1 MFETVQL
8 LAGTNLF
15 LLAFSVLIFDIPRY
29 TLSLLSLALFGA
41 RRRRD
46 RVGAGNASVSV
57 IIPTFNGG
65 SGLEPSIASLHQQT
79 LRPLEIIVVDDG
91 STDQTRAVA
100 ERARALGLVDMVIC
114 HGTRCG
120 RSAAINA
127 AARFASGDLLL
138 TVDAD
143 TVFEPT
149 AVARLAAAFSDAR
162 VAGASCNIAIS
173 NERDSL
179 WTGLQ
184 SVEYLMSISAG
195 RSILDVVEAIACLS
209 GACSMYRRDVFL
221 RQGGLDVG
229 PGEDLE
235 YSLRLRR
242 LGYVIRFVPD
252 AWAETDGPTTAISLL
267 RQRARWDRDALRI
280 RFMMYGELSFFH
292 PFERLPD
299 TLQRLDFILFDL
311 IPTLSLPFYLVYVL
325 LLFGDDAVRFL
336 AAIYFL
342 LLWISIF
349 NMALAFAMFNRS
361 VGLFGLG
368 AALIFPLYQ
377 GVYLKCARFFS
388 YSSEII
394 FAASRHDDF
403 VPPRVR
409 RALLGDRI

>member
-41 RRRRD
+41 RRRSD

-65 SGLEPSIASLHQQT
+65 SGLGPSIASLHRQT

-100 ERARALGLVDMVIC
+100 ERARALGLVDIVIC